1 MMTITLP
8 ETVSQ
13 IKTLSRGPDVQTLT
27 EENPGSIVFRLN
39 VHGILGVEIITDQS
53 NEEDTLRQ
61 RLKTARPVLGLLQRI
76 FMVEQP
82 SRIQ

>member
-8 ETVSQ
+8 ETESQ
-13 IKTLSRGPDVQTLT
+13 IKGPDAQTLT

-53 NEEDTLRQ
+53 DEEDTLCQ
-61 RLKTARPVLGLLQRI
+61 RLTAARPLLEALRNM
-76 FMVEQP
+76 FTDKGV
-82 SRIQ
+82 